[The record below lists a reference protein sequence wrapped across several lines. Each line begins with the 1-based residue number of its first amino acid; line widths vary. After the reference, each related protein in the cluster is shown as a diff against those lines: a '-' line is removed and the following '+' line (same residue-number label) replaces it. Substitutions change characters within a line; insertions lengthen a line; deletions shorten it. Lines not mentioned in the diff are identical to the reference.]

1 MFYLPVTLLLFLLLL
16 LLLPFIW
23 LMLAVDIVEIAVAKL
38 GFSPSVAGIVLAL
51 VVLGSTINIPLYRVE
66 SPTIVAEN
74 FTDLWLREFWGIP
87 LKKIQRST
95 IVAVNVGGGL
105 IPVGLALYQFTQGN
119 SLAILLVTAIVT
131 VVSYYAARVVP
142 GIGIQMNP
150 LLAPLTAALSAML
163 IAAPHAAPVAFAGGI
178 LGTLIGADL
187 LHLKDIQSMS
197 SGVLSIGGAGVFDG
211 IALCGLFALL
221 LT

>member
-51 VVLGSTINIPLYRVE
+51 VILGSTINILLYRVE
-66 SPTIVAEN
+66 SPTVLAEN
-74 FTDLWLREFWGIP
+74 FTNLWLREFWGIP
-87 LKKIQRST
+87 LRKIQHT

-119 SLAILLVTAIVT
+119 SLAILL
-131 VVSYYAARVVP
+131 
-142 GIGIQMNP
+142 
-150 LLAPLTAALSAML
+150 
-163 IAAPHAAPVAFAGGI
+163 
-178 LGTLIGADL
+178 
-187 LHLKDIQSMS
+187 
-197 SGVLSIGGAGVFDG
+197 
-211 IALCGLFALL
+211 ALL
-221 LT
+221 GRSLTLTLRSVG

>member
-1 MFYLPVTLLLFLLLL
+1 MFYLPVTFLLFLLLL

-51 VVLGSTINIPLYRVE
+51 VILGSTINIPLYRVE

-74 FTDLWLREFWGIP
+74 FTDLWIREFWGIP
-87 LKKIQRST
+87 LRKVQRST

-131 VVSYYAARVVP
+131 PS
-142 GIGIQMNP
+142 
-150 LLAPLTAALSAML
+150 SA
-163 IAAPHAAPVAFAGGI
+163 
-178 LGTLIGADL
+178 TT
-187 LHLKDIQSMS
+187 QR
-197 SGVLSIGGAGVFDG
+197 
-211 IALCGLFALL
+211 GLYQE
-221 LT
+221 